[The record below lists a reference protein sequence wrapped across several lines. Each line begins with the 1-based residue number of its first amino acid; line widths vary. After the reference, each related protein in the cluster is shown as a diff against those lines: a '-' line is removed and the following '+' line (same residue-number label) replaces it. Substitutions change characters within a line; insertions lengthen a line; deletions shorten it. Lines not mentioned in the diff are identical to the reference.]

1 MKIPFLSLLVS
12 GLCLLPVG
20 CEHSQADHTDT
31 EDADSHDHHHDGDMA
46 TSDQSSSQ
54 TQPVVLSFAA
64 QFGQKDARCGQTYS
78 GVGKGGAA
86 TLELSDLRFYVH
98 DVRLMDQAGTEVP
111 LALTPDKKWQ
121 SQSVALLDFEDKS
134 GACTGTTETNTEL
147 RGTVPSGRYKWQGL
161 RFRLGVPFALNHADV
176 AKAESPLNLSS
187 MFWSWQSG
195 YKFLRLEGEVTGRA
209 GLVVHI
215 GSTGCQKDGTGAV
228 TSCQS
233 PNRSEVSLTG
243 LDPTKSKI
251 VLDVATLLAESDL
264 AQTKGTEC
272 MSGPGNAD
280 CAPLFS
286 ALGLPYGTSPSVTQT
301 IFRVGP

>member
-20 CEHSQADHTDT
+20 CEHSSSEHEASD
-31 EDADSHDHHHDGDMA
+31 DADAHEHHHDGDMA
-46 TSDQSSSQ
+46 TVDLSSAQ
-54 TQPVVLSFAA
+54 TQSVVLSFAA
-64 QFGQKDARCGQTYS
+64 QLGQKEARCGQKYS
-78 GVGKGGAA
+78 GLGKSGSA

-98 DVRLMDQAGTEVP
+98 DVRLVDQQGTEVP
-111 LALTPDKKWQ
+111 LTLTVDNKWQ
-121 SQSVALLDFEDKS
+121 NQRVALLDFEDKS
-134 GACTGTTETNTEL
+134 GACTGTTELNTVV
-147 RGTVPSGRYKWQGL
+147 RGTVLAGSNKWQGL

-176 AKAESPLNLSS
+176 TKAESPLNLSS

-195 YKFLRLEGEVTGRA
+195 YKFLRLEGEVTGSA
-209 GLVVHI
+209 GLVVHL

-233 PNRSEVSLTG
+233 PNRPEVSLTG
-243 LDPTKSKI
+243 FDPSSSKI

-286 ALGLPYGTSPSVTQT
+286 ALGLPYGSSPSVAQKT
-301 IFRVGP
+301 FRVGP